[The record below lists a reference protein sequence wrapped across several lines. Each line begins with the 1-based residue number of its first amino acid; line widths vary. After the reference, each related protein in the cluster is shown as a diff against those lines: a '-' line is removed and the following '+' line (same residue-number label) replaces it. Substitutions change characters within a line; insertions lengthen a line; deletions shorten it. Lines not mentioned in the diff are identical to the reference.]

1 MLSIRGLVL
10 QAGERR
16 LCAPFDWDVRAGECW
31 GVLGPNGAGKS
42 TLLHSLAGLLPP
54 AAGAILLDGAPI
66 DNLAPRARARRLGLM
81 AQDDGDAFPASVLET
96 LLTGRY
102 PWLGPW
108 GWEGEADRAAAR
120 TALAAVDLGGFEHR
134 DVRTLSGG
142 ERRRVALAT
151 LLVQNPALMLLDE
164 PLNHVDLAH
173 QQRILALLRERAAS
187 GNHAVVMVLHD
198 LNQAQRSCDHV
209 LLLGRGQAEAGP
221 TAELLEATRL
231 SRLFG
236 CPLRQ
241 LDCEGGR
248 VWVAD

>member
-1 MLSIRGLVL
+1 MLSVRGLVP
-10 QAGERR
+10 QAGGQP
-16 LCAPFDWDVRAGECW
+16 LCAPFDWDVRPGECW

-42 TLLHSLAGLLPP
+42 TLLHSLAGLQPP
-54 AAGAILLDGAPI
+54 AAGRILLDDLPI
-66 DNLAPRARARRLGLM
+66 DALAPRARARRLGLM

-120 TALAAVDLGGFEHR
+120 AALAAVDLAGFEAR

-151 LLVQNPALMLLDE
+151 LLVQAPAVMLLDE

-173 QQRILALLRERAAS
+173 QQRILALLRERAAT
-187 GNHAVVMVLHD
+187 GRQAVVMVLHD
-198 LNQAQRSCDHV
+198 LNQAQRNCDRV
-209 LLLGRGQAEAGP
+209 LLLGGGRAEAGP
-221 TAELLEATRL
+221 TAELLEPA
-231 SRLFG
+231 RLFG
-236 CPLRQ
+236 CALRR
-241 LDCEGGR
+241 LDCEGRG
-248 VWVAD
+248 VWIAD